1 MANNKVIG
9 MDDIIGTLFA
19 IQEEIKATDN
29 TLRNSSFFQAIE
41 TLRMGL
47 VTNQHK
53 LGNTLMSTEKA
64 YNKVKITAKSPRLL
78 AELDNIRKKLWNGN
92 AK

>member
-29 TLRNSSFFQAIE
+29 TLRNSSFFSKRLKHSVWVSSRTSTNGAI
-41 TLRMGL
+41 
-47 VTNQHK
+47 
-53 LGNTLMSTEKA
+53 
-64 YNKVKITAKSPRLL
+64 P
-78 AELDNIRKKLWNGN
+78 
-92 AK
+92 